1 MWSSLFTPLS
11 ILLITTFVSGLSK
24 NNVDGQNDES
34 WTVTVTR
41 TSYTTICPCTTASLS
56 LPTGLTAFPTSAGFE
71 YSSGPLA
78 TVTGSSHPSGAT
90 SLVSGELGTA
100 STYSHSL
107 TSHSTIPSQSSVFS
121 SSAVNRNSSS
131 KHHHTHAHTGT
142 SIPSQPGHPSGSI
155 SHSSS
160 HILPST
166 SSVTSISSHPGHPS
180 GSVSRSSSR
189 ILPSTSSA
197 THGSHSLSSISLSQ
211 TTSSSTSTNL
221 SGSLQPSA
229 SSSAIVRPS
238 SSARV
243 NPSQTVQSSSGVRS
257 SPSATQTPL
266 VLYVEPSQLTRKRQT
281 YNTAVLIGSGYV
293 TASCSDADVF
303 HVDGTSLY
311 DGDLLVSTDAGV
323 SQIQFVGSQTP
334 GAITG
339 TFSVVNGILTWTNA
353 AFPAGQAQFCVM
365 DSTVYAVFDT
375 GLPSGCTQVTIT
387 AVPYCKL
394 IYGVPRILC

>member
-1 MWSSLFTPLS
+1 MWSSLFTLLS

-24 NNVDGQNDES
+24 DNIDGQNDES
-34 WTVTVTR
+34 WTVTITR
-41 TSYTTICPCTTASLS
+41 TSYTTICPCTTAVLS

-71 YSSGPLA
+71 YSSGSSA
-78 TVTGSSHPSGAT
+78 TVTDSGHSLGAT
-90 SLVSGELGTA
+90 SLVSGESGKV

-107 TSHSTIPSQSSVFS
+107 TSHSSRPSQSAVFS

-131 KHHHTHAHTGT
+131 RLHHTHAHTGT
-142 SIPSQPGHPSGSI
+142 TIPSKPGHS
-155 SHSSS
+155 
-160 HILPST
+160 
-166 SSVTSISSHPGHPS
+166 S
-180 GSVSRSSSR
+180 GSVSRSSAR

-211 TTSSSTSTNL
+211 TAGSSTSMTL
-221 SGSLQPSA
+221 SGGSQPSA
-229 SSSAIVRPS
+229 SSSAIIRPS

-243 NPSQTVQSSSGVRS
+243 NPSQTVQSSSAIRV

-266 VLYVEPSQLTRKRQT
+266 VLYVEPSQLKRKRQI

-303 HVDGTSLY
+303 YVDGTSLY

-323 SQIQFVGSQTP
+323 SQIQFVGSQNH

-339 TFSVVNGILTWTNA
+339 TFSVANGILAWTNA

-365 DSTVYAVFDT
+365 DSTVYAVFDAE
-375 GLPSGCTQVTIT
+375 LPLGCTQVTIA

-394 IYGVPRILC
+394 FFSVTSVLF

>member
-71 YSSGPLA
+71 YSSGSLA
-78 TVTGSSHPSGAT
+78 TVTGYSHPSGAT
-90 SLVSGELGTA
+90 SLVSGESGTA

-107 TSHSTIPSQSSVFS
+107 TSHSTIPIQSSVFS

-142 SIPSQPGHPSGSI
+142 SI
-155 SHSSS
+155 
-160 HILPST
+160 
-166 SSVTSISSHPGHPS
+166 SSHPGRPS

-375 GLPSGCTQVTIT
+375 ELPSGCTQVTIT

-394 IYGVPRILC
+394 ISGIPRILC